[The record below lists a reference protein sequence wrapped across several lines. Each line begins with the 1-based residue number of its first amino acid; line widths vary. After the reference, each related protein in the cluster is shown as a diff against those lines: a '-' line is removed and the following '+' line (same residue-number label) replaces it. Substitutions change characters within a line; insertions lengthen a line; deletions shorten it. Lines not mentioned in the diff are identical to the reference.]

1 MNCYI
6 QSFADG
12 SIITQVVT
20 EYDASENV
28 TPEDVTNILV
38 VELERQSD
46 SENNYTLPGLS
57 LNFTL
62 GYPIESKGNYCSL

>member
-12 SIITQVVT
+12 SIITEVVT

-38 VELERQSD
+38 VELERQSA

-62 GYPIESKGNYCSL
+62 GYQIESKGNYCTL